1 MTIRTLL
8 HVPATARAGEVVE
21 VRTHIQHAME
31 TGHRQSATGTPV
43 PRDLVRRIECHFE
56 DQRVFAADLHAA
68 IAANPYVAFF
78 VKVPRSGTLRVAWSG
93 DNGLQQSASANITV
107 VA

>member
-1 MTIRTLL
+1 MTRTLL

-21 VRTHIQHAME
+21 VRTHIQHPME
-31 TGHRQSATGTPV
+31 TGHRQGAAGTPL
-43 PRDLVRRIECHFE
+43 PRDLVRRVECHFE
-56 DQRVFAADLHAA
+56 GRQVFAADLHAA

-78 VKVPRSGTLRVAWSG
+78 MRVPQTGTLRVDWSG
-93 DNGLQQSASANITV
+93 DNGLQQSASARITV